1 MMTFDEFAEKA
12 FHAYD
17 IRIAAADLTEDF
29 ALRLY
34 QAQARYFKNV
44 LHSSKIVLCRDTRKS
59 GAYLLETAVNFFC
72 KAGFKVDVNVL
83 PVSTCQFYFSCMK
96 RPDSCGIM
104 FTASHNPAHYAGLK
118 IVGPMCLPIAA
129 DIGPEGG
136 LNAIK
141 KALLDDNLPE
151 ESAGGSVCV
160 FNDADLYIESCM
172 TRAGIGEGFLSGIR
186 VCADF
191 LCGSAGSEIAR
202 ALKKAGVELTVRNI
216 VPNGDFP
223 AGSPNPVIKAN
234 IQKTIDFMSERPGAF
249 DFGLFFDGDGDRI
262 DICTGSTEE
271 ISPSLIMLFIVRA
284 LGLSG
289 EHPYIGID
297 AKASPYIAWELKKA
311 GFEPVLI
318 PNGHSKIKDLFLR
331 AGVQAAVEE
340 SAHYYIRSLLSPQN
354 MPRPVESTLFICLLF
369 LSEWKKNNDDFLRL
383 LDLQHNTYRKRE
395 WSHSYASDADR
406 SDTLAES
413 EAFFCQQGYEA
424 VKTLFTGE
432 PLGAVLLEK
441 KWDGGNWCRVA
452 QRSSESEQ
460 GLARWMVS
468 SSDKDELEFV
478 AENIEKIALKRAK

>member
-1 MMTFDEFAEKA
+1 MTPDEFAAKA

-17 IRIAAADLTEDF
+17 IRIDADDLTEYF

-34 QAQARYFKNV
+34 KAQARYFKNV

-59 GAYLLETAVNFFC
+59 GARLLEAALDFFC
-72 KAGFKVDVNVL
+72 KAGFQVDVNVL
-83 PVSTCQFYFSCMK
+83 PVSTCRFYFSCMK

-136 LNAIK
+136 LSAIK
-141 KALLDDNLPE
+141 KAFLQDDNLSE
-151 ESAGGSVCV
+151 ECAGGSVCV
-160 FNDADLYIESCM
+160 FNDAELYIDSCM
-172 TRAGIGEGFLSGIR
+172 TRAGIGEGSLSGIR

-191 LCGSAGSEIAR
+191 LCGSAGSEIAC

-216 VPNGDFP
+216 VPDGDFP

-234 IQKTIDFMSERPGAF
+234 IQKTIDFMSRRSGAF

-262 DICTGSTEE
+262 DICTDRAEE
-271 ISPSLIMLFIVRA
+271 ISPSLIMLFIAGA

-289 EHPYIGID
+289 ENARIGID
-297 AKASPYIAWELKKA
+297 SKASPYIAWELKKA

-340 SAHYYIRSLLSPQN
+340 SAHYYITSSLSPQK

-369 LSEWKKNNDDFLRL
+369 LSEWKKNKDGFLKL
-383 LDLQHNTYRKRE
+383 LELQRNTYRKRE
-395 WSHSYASDADR
+395 WSHSYACDAER
-406 SDTLAES
+406 SLTLEES
-413 EAFFCQQGYEA
+413 ESFFCDRGYEA

-441 KWDGGNWCRVA
+441 KWDGGNWCRIA

-468 SSDKDELEFV
+468 SSDKGELDFA